1 MVAEAVVAA
10 AAESTNSAQ
19 LIFQFLSSGA
29 VVAVIT
35 VMITGV
41 VNRKR
46 LGAEATSIIT
56 QAAGGMVKTL
66 QDDNARLRV
75 EQATMR
81 VERDAQEARERERDI
96 RDDQLRKALERHE
109 QWDRLVTVMLREA
122 GLDVP
127 TPPTLTASQD

>member
-1 MVAEAVVAA
+1 MAAETVVAA
-10 AAESTNSAQ
+10 AAEGASSAQ

-81 VERDAQEARERERDI
+81 VERDEQEVRERERDL
-96 RDDQLRKALERHE
+96 RDKQLRKALERHE

-127 TPPTLTASQD
+127 TPPTLTAPED